1 MIQPTYQLVGEFN
14 QFGITAVVDDS
25 EWVYITMNGKRLLKP
40 YIIDNGPDYFS
51 EGLARFVHRGKIG
64 FMNENGTVV
73 ISAKFDFALPFSEG
87 LAAFC
92 TGCKSVSQG
101 EYHQM
106 EGGKW
111 GYINKTGEIVVNPEY
126 DKTSLLKKE
135 NRNGGS
141 TKTMETN

>member
-1 MIQPTYQLVGEFN
+1 
-14 QFGITAVVDDS
+14 
-25 EWVYITMNGKRLLKP
+25 
-40 YIIDNGPDYFS
+40 
-51 EGLARFVHRGKIG
+51 
-64 FMNENGTVV
+64 MNENGTVV
-73 ISAKFDFALPFSEG
+73 IAAKFDFALPFSEG
-87 LAAFC
+87 LAAYC
-92 TGCKSVSQG
+92 VGCKPVSQG